1 MDALL
6 MPLSQ
11 QQSPPQPQPQSQRAV
26 TAPVTGSI
34 LVLDDNTAVR
44 QATVAMLVAAG
55 YHCVGV
61 ADSMTALC
69 AMVEHQPL
77 AVIVDAESGPLQPW
91 QFAQLVLQHPNHLH
105 VRLIYTSKY
114 DDVIERAKATAANIE
129 AFLAKPFSAEELL
142 AVLATPAQVV
152 A

>member
-6 MPLSQ
+6 MPI
-11 QQSPPQPQPQSQRAV
+11 PQPQRPQA
-26 TAPVTGSI
+26 APLSGTI

-44 QATVAMLVAAG
+44 QATVAMLLAAG

-61 ADSMTALC
+61 TDSMTALC

-91 QFAQLVLQHPNHLH
+91 QFAQLVLQHPDHLH

-114 DDVIERAKATAANIE
+114 DDVIERAKAAAANIDT
-129 AFLAKPFSAEELL
+129 FLTKPFSAEELL
-142 AVLATPAQVV
+142 AVLATSAQVG